1 MFQFCF
7 YDTDDAKFSNDM
19 KICKISYIFT
29 SCERVNSIPVLF
41 AKYTFIADIYRC
53 RTFVTCDIK
62 IGNTFAGN
70 W

>member
-7 YDTDDAKFSNDM
+7 YNNAKFSNDM

-41 AKYTFIADIYRC
+41 AKYTFIADNYRC

-62 IGNTFAGN
+62 IGNTLARY